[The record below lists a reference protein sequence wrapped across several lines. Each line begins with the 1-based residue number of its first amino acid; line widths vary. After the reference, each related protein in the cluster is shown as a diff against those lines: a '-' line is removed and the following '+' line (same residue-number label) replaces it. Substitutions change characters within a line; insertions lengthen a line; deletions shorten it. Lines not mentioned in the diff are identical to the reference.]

1 MNTRYMY
8 RNKWT
13 DEHAFYYSKDY
24 ESYDEPYLKVIKN
37 GTILPTI
44 PAEGLHWGAGG
55 VLDENDDFV
64 QESSVGYRA
73 FGRRYNYSKNDVVN
87 TKQKAVFIGIVPK
100 HWGHFLIDTVC
111 RLWPLIDEKYKNY
124 KVAFCGFGWNE
135 NRIDG
140 NYLELFETIGIDESN
155 LLFIDKIYR
164 FTEIIIPGPTM
175 DYGTTFHKKYKE
187 ICRYIVQ
194 NAIEN
199 KKCFNLQPLPKIY
212 FSRLDFFGSRIN
224 EVGEKEIAESFQ
236 DNGFKI
242 ISPESLSFVEQVFY
256 IHNCICMASL
266 SGTIPHNAIFAKE
279 GTEILILNRT
289 GLYNPP
295 QLRINQLFDLN
306 VTYIDVYKGWNMYH
320 SVDYGYGP
328 FHIGVTDNLKLFFND
343 RGYKLAGKNHLAEI
357 LKIFNESFQITGI
370 LILRTVRKN
379 KYINNMLKKLKH
391 LKSHKQ

>member
-175 DYGTTFHKKYKE
+175 D
-187 ICRYIVQ
+187 
-194 NAIEN
+194 
-199 KKCFNLQPLPKIY
+199 
-212 FSRLDFFGSRIN
+212 
-224 EVGEKEIAESFQ
+224 
-236 DNGFKI
+236 
-242 ISPESLSFVEQVFY
+242 
-256 IHNCICMASL
+256 
-266 SGTIPHNAIFAKE
+266 
-279 GTEILILNRT
+279 
-289 GLYNPP
+289 
-295 QLRINQLFDLN
+295 
-306 VTYIDVYKGWNMYH
+306 
-320 SVDYGYGP
+320 
-328 FHIGVTDNLKLFFND
+328 
-343 RGYKLAGKNHLAEI
+343 
-357 LKIFNESFQITGI
+357 
-370 LILRTVRKN
+370 
-379 KYINNMLKKLKH
+379 
-391 LKSHKQ
+391 